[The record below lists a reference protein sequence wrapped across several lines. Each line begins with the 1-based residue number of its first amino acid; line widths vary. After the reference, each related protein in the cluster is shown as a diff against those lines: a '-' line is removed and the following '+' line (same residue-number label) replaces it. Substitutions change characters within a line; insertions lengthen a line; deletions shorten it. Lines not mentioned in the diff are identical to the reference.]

1 MLKRADADWTGSKRE
16 GKPDEAAVLETA
28 ELAESSETR
37 AALSRASS
45 FHAVQMA
52 LAALTL
58 ILQT

>member
-1 MLKRADADWTGSKRE
+1 MPTGLEASVKV
-16 GKPDEAAVLETA
+16 KPDEAVVLETA